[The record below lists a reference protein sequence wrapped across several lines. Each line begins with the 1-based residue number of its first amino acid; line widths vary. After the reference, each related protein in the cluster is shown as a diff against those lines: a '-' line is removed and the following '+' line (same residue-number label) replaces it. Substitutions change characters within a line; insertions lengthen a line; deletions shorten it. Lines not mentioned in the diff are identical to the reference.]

1 MDESLFLSMYK
12 GLLSAI
18 PAAYSRPLVSHPI
31 RTFPSLIQAAAFIDR
46 LTAARADHYRFNI
59 QQSAAD
65 KWTVCRVV
73 SGGVA

>member
-1 MDESLFLSMYK
+1 MHNIRK
-12 GLLSAI
+12 GF
-18 PAAYSRPLVSHPI
+18 SRPLVSHPI

-46 LTAARADHYRFNI
+46 LTATRADQYRFNI

>member
-1 MDESLFLSMYK
+1 MRNIRK
-12 GLLSAI
+12 GF
-18 PAAYSRPLVSHPI
+18 SRPLVSHPI

-46 LTAARADHYRFNI
+46 LTATRTDQYRFNI

>member
-1 MDESLFLSMYK
+1 MNK
-12 GLLSAI
+12 IRQG
-18 PAAYSRPLVSHPI
+18 YSRPLVSQPI

-46 LTAARADHYRFNI
+46 LTAARADSYRFNI

>member
-1 MDESLFLSMYK
+1 MTK
-12 GLLSAI
+12 IRQG
-18 PAAYSRPLVSHPI
+18 YSRPLVSHPI

-46 LTAARADHYRFNI
+46 LTASRADHYRFNI
-59 QQSAAD
+59 QQSATD